1 MKSAFVE
8 PRNSVNEYAPN
19 AAPSATAATSVSVFA
34 GREKVADAFPASA
47 RDAAPAARRRVSC
60 EYCDDLFPRPVKTN
74 KRTCVP
80 GTLMT
85 SSAFP
90 VAPMSASWARTVFV
104 SIAISPVSMAR
115 PPFELVEASP
125 RTRTSSLT
133 TPSEI
138 FNVLIP

>member
-19 AAPSATAATSVSVFA
+19 AAPSATAATSGSVFA
-34 GREKVADAFPASA
+34 GSEKVAAAFPAKA
-47 RDAAPAARRRVSC
+47 RDAAPAARRSVSC
-60 EYCDDLFPRPVKTN
+60 EYCDALAPRPVKTN
-74 KRTCVP
+74 IRTCVP

-85 SSAFP
+85 SSVFP
-90 VAPMSASWARTVFV
+90 VAPMSTSWARTVLV
-104 SIAISPVSMAR
+104 SIAISPDSMAI
-115 PPFELVEASP
+115 PPFELVEESP

-138 FNVLIP
+138 FSVLIP